1 MHEPAGFIEAAFQ
14 HDGVPVWIEPKKLTR
29 RLIGQN
35 HPRFDRPIGRFV
47 VEMLNDDENE
57 SADFRE
63 QAAVVPKVWTQNS
76 RNRPNELPVGQVQQ
90 EPFMHVLRK
99 QERPLLRTGRAEVE
113 RFTGK
118 WTEVLEFA
126 VGIGALDTSDAPG
139 VVPAKNELL
148 NHLGDPLDTESAV
161 DDSELAFVLFR
172 DALKMLLK
180 QNLKSIDS
188 TRPVHPFGDRGDRK
202 G

>member
-1 MHEPAGFIEAAFQ
+1 MC
-14 HDGVPVWIEPKKLTR
+14 KLVSEGCQSFTR
-29 RLIGQN
+29 KRTEI
-35 HPRFDRPIGRFV
+35 FV
-47 VEMLNDDENE
+47 
-57 SADFRE
+57 
-63 QAAVVPKVWTQNS
+63 
-76 RNRPNELPVGQVQQ
+76 
-90 EPFMHVLRK
+90 
-99 QERPLLRTGRAEVE
+99 
-113 RFTGK
+113 FT
-118 WTEVLEFA
+118 
-126 VGIGALDTSDAPG
+126 VGIGALDAGDTPG

-161 DDSELAFVLFR
+161 DDSVFAFVLFR

>member
-1 MHEPAGFIEAAFQ
+1 MVSSSG
-14 HDGVPVWIEPKKLTR
+14 
-29 RLIGQN
+29 
-35 HPRFDRPIGRFV
+35 
-47 VEMLNDDENE
+47 
-57 SADFRE
+57 
-63 QAAVVPKVWTQNS
+63 
-76 RNRPNELPVGQVQQ
+76 
-90 EPFMHVLRK
+90 
-99 QERPLLRTGRAEVE
+99 
-113 RFTGK
+113 
-118 WTEVLEFA
+118 
-126 VGIGALDTSDAPG
+126 LDTSDESG
-139 VVPAKNELL
+139 VVTAKNELL